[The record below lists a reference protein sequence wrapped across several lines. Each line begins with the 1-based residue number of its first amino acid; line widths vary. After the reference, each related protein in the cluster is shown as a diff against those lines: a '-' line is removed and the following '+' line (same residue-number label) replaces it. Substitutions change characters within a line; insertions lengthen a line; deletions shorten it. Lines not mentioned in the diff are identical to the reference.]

1 MERETRAAAEQRP
14 AQRVA
19 ALVLHSEVP
28 GQARHWDRED
38 DRTGPH
44 YYGEINIKHQQSKTQ
59 M

>member
-19 ALVLHSEVP
+19 ALVLYSELP

-38 DRTGPH
+38 DRTGHH
-44 YYGEINIKHQQSKTQ
+44 YYGGMNIIQQQTKT
-59 M
+59 